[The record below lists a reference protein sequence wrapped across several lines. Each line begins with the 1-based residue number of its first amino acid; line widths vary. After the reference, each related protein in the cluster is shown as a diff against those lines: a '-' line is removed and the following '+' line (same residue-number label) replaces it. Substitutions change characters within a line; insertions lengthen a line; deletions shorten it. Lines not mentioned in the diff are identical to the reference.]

1 MTGGAMRVDL
11 HVHTCWSPDARTTPS
26 ELVERA
32 AEVGLDRVA
41 VTDHGEI
48 EGALRAHALDPRR
61 IIVGEEIRCRGRTE
75 IIGLFLTERIPDGLP
90 VREAVERVRDQ
101 GGVVY
106 APHPWA
112 YLLAPGR
119 HARRSIAAAD
129 IVEVFNSRAFWGRWN
144 RKAEASARRLGRAA
158 AASTDAH
165 FPHELGRAWTEVPAF
180 EGAAG
185 LVAAVRAGL
194 PVARATG
201 SPLLHVASAAWKVG
215 GRARAVAG
223 RGRGQAS
230 GARAPLGGP
239 AIG

>member
-1 MTGGAMRVDL
+1 MTGDALRVDL

-26 ELVERA
+26 DLVERA

-48 EGALRAHALDPRR
+48 EGALRAHALDRDR

-75 IIGLFLTERIPDGLP
+75 IIGLFLSERVPDGLP
-90 VREAVERVRDQ
+90 LREAVERVRDQ
-101 GGVVY
+101 GGLVY

-112 YLLAPGR
+112 YLVTPGR
-119 HARRSIAAAD
+119 HARRSVAAAD

-144 RKAEASARRLGRAA
+144 RKADASARRHDRAA

-180 EGAAG
+180 EGPSG
-185 LVAAVRAGL
+185 LVQALRVGR
-194 PVARATG
+194 PVARGTG
-201 SPLLHVASAAWKVG
+201 SPLLHVASAAWKL
-215 GRARAVAG
+215 GRVARPAPG
-223 RGRGQAS
+223 RDQAP
-230 GARAPLGGP
+230 GAPAPLGGP